1 MNTLFRRKKI
11 KVYLWVLT
19 ISTATLLTIGYVF
32 GIEKNFVLPVDKM
45 NTKSYNQKSFWFGPW
60 GQSIVHKGVDIFGKI
75 GTNIFSSTPG
85 VVIIKGYNK
94 IGGNAVMV
102 LSPDLKV
109 HYYAH
114 LESINTTLFSAVKAG
129 EKIGTLGDTGNAK
142 GKPPHLHYGIHTLFP
157 FIWNIDLSKR
167 HGLRKMFYVDPIP
180 YLNEKLNFKRKK

>member
-1 MNTLFRRKKI
+1 MNTLFKRKKI

-45 NTKSYNQKSFWFGPW
+45 NTKSYNQKSFWMGPW
-60 GQSIVHKGVDIFGKI
+60 GPSIVHKGVDIFGKI

-85 VVIIKGYNK
+85 IVVIKGYNK

-114 LESINTTLFSAVKAG
+114 LESINTTLFSTVKAG

-142 GKPPHLHYGIHTLFP
+142 GKQPHLHYGIHTLFP

>member
-1 MNTLFRRKKI
+1 MNTLFKRKKI

-85 VVIIKGYNK
+85 IVIIKGYNK

-114 LESINTTLFSAVKAG
+114 LESINTTLFSTVSAG

-180 YLNEKLNFKRKK
+180 YLNQKLNFKRKK